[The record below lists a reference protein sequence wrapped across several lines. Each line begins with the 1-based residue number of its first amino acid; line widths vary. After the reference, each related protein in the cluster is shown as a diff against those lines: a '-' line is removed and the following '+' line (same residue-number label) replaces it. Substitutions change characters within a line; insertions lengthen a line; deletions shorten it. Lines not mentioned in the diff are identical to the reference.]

1 MTVQE
6 CVANAMGDGLSS
18 ALEEL
23 EAKRLLMKRGNGM
36 IMLWSAGLALI
47 PAGWLISKSAP
58 WYAYLIVAALTGILC
73 AVWISNRKSKMA
85 FKFKQEAIPL
95 LLDAAL
101 PGFRY
106 SGANCVNESEFKASG
121 LFISPDRYK
130 GKDYFAGMHGRTQ
143 LHFSLVHAE
152 ERYETTTTDT
162 DSDGHT
168 KTHTEEHWRDIFKGL
183 FFAADFN
190 KNFQGRTLVRAGKA
204 GILSGLFG
212 NLVKLEDPRFSQ
224 HFRVNSSDQIEAR
237 YILTPRLMER
247 LMSLRASL
255 GNIELSFIGSW
266 VNIAA
271 SGFPY
276 NAFEPDVSRPF
287 TDPAQVSR
295 TLGWIFLVVGIVEEL
310 DLITRIWTKQ

>member
-6 CVANAMGDGLSS
+6 CVAHAMGNGLGNTLG
-18 ALEEL
+18 ALEE
-23 EAKRLLMKRGNGM
+23 KRLQMKRGNGM
-36 IMLWSAGLALI
+36 IMIWLAGLSLV
-47 PAGWLISKSAP
+47 PMGWLLSRQAP
-58 WYAYLIVAALTGILC
+58 WYAYLIVAVLIGIIC
-73 AVWISNRKSKMA
+73 YFWVNNRKGKMA
-85 FKFKQEAIPL
+85 FQFKQEAIPL
-95 LLDAAL
+95 LLEAAL

-106 SGANCVNESEFKASG
+106 NGALCVGEDEFNDSG
-121 LFISPDRYK
+121 LFIDPDRYN
-130 GKDYFAGMHGRTQ
+130 GKDYFEGVHGRTE

-152 ERYETTTTDT
+152 ERYETTETDT

-168 KTHTEEHWRDIFKGL
+168 TTRTEEHWRDIFKGL

-190 KNFQGRTLVRAGKA
+190 KDFRGHTLVRAGKA
-204 GILSGLFG
+204 GIFSGIFD

-224 HFRVNSSDQIEAR
+224 HFRVYSSDQVEAR

-247 LMSLRASL
+247 LMELLVSL
-255 GNIELSFIGSW
+255 GCIELSFIGSW

-276 NAFEPDVSRPF
+276 NAFEPDVGQPF

-310 DLITRIWTKQ
+310 DLNTRIWTKD